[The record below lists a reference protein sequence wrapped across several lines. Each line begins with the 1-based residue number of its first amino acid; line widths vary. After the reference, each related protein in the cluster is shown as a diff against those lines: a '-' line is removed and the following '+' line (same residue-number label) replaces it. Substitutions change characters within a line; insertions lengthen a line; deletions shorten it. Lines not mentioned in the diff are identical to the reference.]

1 MNQKTAV
8 IYTRFSSDRQNE
20 TSTEAQ
26 VRACHEY
33 ASSHTLNV
41 IKVFSDEAIS
51 GKGTMTNKRAEYQ
64 SMLRYIK
71 THHVDVLLFHKY
83 DRIARSLAEHVT
95 LEQKLAQFNTQPI
108 AVAQDIGTSNES
120 KLVKTLLWSL
130 SEYYVDNLSTETKK
144 GHKEIALKGLHNGG
158 YPPFGYEIVDKK
170 YVICEREAVWVRKMA
185 ECCINGT
192 GFTKLIAQMKA
203 CDVVGKR
210 GNPISYSQIYEILS
224 NEKLTGTYV
233 YSVDEEKN
241 RTDRRTKPNAIRIE
255 NAFPAILTKEEFAEV
270 KKIMKSH
277 KLKSNPNTY
286 LCSGLVYCSCGAKM
300 HVFKST
306 NKGHTYHYY
315 RCSEKCGAPGIPV
328 YRVDDAVY
336 SYIKNLL
343 SDETQHKIFTCI
355 RFAEKNEKQTEIDFK
370 KVLKKK
376 IEEKEKQYNSLMHN
390 LSLGALPQT
399 VVEDAGK
406 ELENIKSEIETLKNT
421 EPPKEIATPHIVNWL
436 ENIKHSPSEDAVRL
450 LVERINVKNN
460 NAIEVH
466 STLMTLLNNLGCG
479 SPQPSL
485 PKILFGFR
493 TVINTAL

>member
-1 MNQKTAV
+1 
-8 IYTRFSSDRQNE
+8 
-20 TSTEAQ
+20 
-26 VRACHEY
+26 
-33 ASSHTLNV
+33 
-41 IKVFSDEAIS
+41 
-51 GKGTMTNKRAEYQ
+51 
-64 SMLRYIK
+64 
-71 THHVDVLLFHKY
+71 
-83 DRIARSLAEHVT
+83 
-95 LEQKLAQFNTQPI
+95 
-108 AVAQDIGTSNES
+108 
-120 KLVKTLLWSL
+120 
-130 SEYYVDNLSTETKK
+130 
-144 GHKEIALKGLHNGG
+144 
-158 YPPFGYEIVDKK
+158 
-170 YVICEREAVWVRKMA
+170 
-185 ECCINGT
+185 
-192 GFTKLIAQMKA
+192 
-203 CDVVGKR
+203 
-210 GNPISYSQIYEILS
+210 
-224 NEKLTGTYV
+224 
-233 YSVDEEKN
+233 
-241 RTDRRTKPNAIRIE
+241 
-255 NAFPAILTKEEFAEV
+255 
-270 KKIMKSH
+270 MKSH
-277 KLKSNPNTY
+277 KHIGKRTEY
-286 LCSGLVYCSCGAKM
+286 LCSGLVHCSCGAKM

-355 RFAEKNEKQTEIDFK
+355 RSAEKNEKQTETDFK

-376 IEEKEKQYNSLMHN
+376 IEEKEKQYNALMHN
-390 LSLGALPQT
+390 LSLGVLPQT
-399 VVEDAGK
+399 VVEDVGK
-406 ELENIKSEIETLKNT
+406 EIENIKSEIETLKNT